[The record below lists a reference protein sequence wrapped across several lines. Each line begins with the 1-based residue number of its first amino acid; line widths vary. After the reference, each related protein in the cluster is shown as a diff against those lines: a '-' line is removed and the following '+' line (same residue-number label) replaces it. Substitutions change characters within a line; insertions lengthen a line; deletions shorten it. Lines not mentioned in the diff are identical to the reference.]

1 MEIVTFDFDKY
12 LKNSEENELDKFLEK
27 KRKIDIKD
35 IESKIIEVNIND
47 ETYVYYLQC
56 IIKDNKIIKEIEKIK
71 NEMIK
76 EYCEENKINYYK
88 DIKNIEKIQNRYIL
102 RIFIDEFFEKKF
114 EKEININKK
123 RDIRVY
129 FDSINSIYKNEDKRL
144 VFTLR
149 YKDL

>member
-1 MEIVTFDFDKY
+1 MMEIIDLNLENEFDKI
-12 LKNSEENELDKFLEK
+12 LEK
-27 KRKIDIKD
+27 NRKIDLKD
-35 IESKIIEVNIND
+35 IESKIIEVNINN

-56 IIKDNKIIKEIEKIK
+56 VIKDNKIIKEIEKIK
-71 NEMIK
+71 NEIIK

-88 DIKNIEKIQNRYIL
+88 DIRNIEKIQNRYIL

-129 FDSINSIYKNEDKRL
+129 FESINSIYKNEDKRL
-144 VFTLR
+144 VLTLR
-149 YKDL
+149 YKNL

>member
-56 IIKDNKIIKEIEKIK
+56 IIKDIKIILVIEKIK

-88 DIKNIEKIQNRYIL
+88 DIKNIEKIKIRFNSINTKNNN
-102 RIFIDEFFEKKF
+102 EKKR
-114 EKEININKK
+114 I
-123 RDIRVY
+123 
-129 FDSINSIYKNEDKRL
+129 
-144 VFTLR
+144 VFTLK
-149 YKDL
+149 Y

>member
-56 IIKDNKIIKEIEKIK
+56 IIKDNKIIKEIK
-71 NEMIK
+71 
-76 EYCEENKINYYK
+76 
-88 DIKNIEKIQNRYIL
+88 
-102 RIFIDEFFEKKF
+102 
-114 EKEININKK
+114 INKK